1 MRRGRLV
8 ALSLGSVAG
17 AVALSSFGVTHS
29 PPRTSTRCEA
39 LRTAT
44 RASEYFSYKAPF
56 GAQVTSPG
64 FERVDQKLM
73 NDPKYQKF
81 VKDHAIHDTLSGKDM
96 VEQYE
101 WYINKETEELLAVTT
116 VGKSLNGYPGVVHG
130 GILGLLIDNSFG
142 ILFLNLNKPLSVTAN
157 LSINYRAPTYAS
169 TQVVLYAKIDRV
181 EGRKMFMT
189 ALVWEARSGKVL
201 VDATTLFI
209 AIKKP
214 WWDPFNLL
222 GLLKP

>member
-1 MRRGRLV
+1 VSGT
-8 ALSLGSVAG
+8 GSVEIIDG
-17 AVALSSFGVTHS
+17 
-29 PPRTSTRCEA
+29 
-39 LRTAT
+39 
-44 RASEYFSYKAPF
+44 
-56 GAQVTSPG
+56 G
-64 FERVDQKLM
+64 FERVDHLLYE
-73 NDPKYQKF
+73 DPKFRKF
-81 VKDHAIHDTLSGKDM
+81 VKDHALHDTLAGPGR

-101 WYINKETEELLAVTT
+101 MYINKQREELLAVITF
-116 VGKSLNGYPGVVHG
+116 GKSLNGYPGVVHG

-142 ILFLNLNKPLSVTAN
+142 ILFLNLNKPMSVTAN

-189 ALVWEARSGKVL
+189 ASIWDAKSGKVL

-222 GLLKP
+222 SLLRP